1 MFILYSTNKF
11 FYENALIG
19 YSFCFFIVLL
29 ASLIELFAL
38 WAEHRS
44 ALVATLRNFYT
55 RLFYYLQ
62 LYKENF
68 MKISLFMGLR
78 HFSCFARRS
87 EDRCRLFKAP

>member
-44 ALVATLRNFYT
+44 ALVAALRNSST
-55 RLFYYLQ
+55 
-62 LYKENF
+62 
-68 MKISLFMGLR
+68 
-78 HFSCFARRS
+78 
-87 EDRCRLFKAP
+87 